1 MAEENKQEAPAQTE
15 APAEG
20 LSQANQT
27 PNPANPATP
36 AGPDLTVSD
45 LQALKTIIDVASSR
59 GTFKAAEMA
68 VVGNTYN
75 RLNQFLDAVKPAEE
89 NKEGQPEAPAQAP
102 KA

>member
-68 VVGNTYN
+68 VVENTYN
-75 RLNQFLDAVKPAEE
+75 RLNQFLEAIQKTEKD
-89 NKEGQPEAPAQAP
+89 NKDGAPAQTDAP
-102 KA
+102 AK

>member
-45 LQALKTIIDVASSR
+45 LQALKTSSR

-75 RLNQFLDAVKPAEE
+75 RLNQFLEAIQKTEKD
-89 NKEGQPEAPAQAP
+89 NKDGAPAQTDAP
-102 KA
+102 AK